1 MVYLLATLLP
11 SQANGTRDGP
21 YFSTDANNFAML
33 FLLVGVFAFA
43 NESKESDE
51 CRDAQVFPDV
61 LTELSWSCFYFASP
75 WNWKL
80 LSALLS

>member
-21 YFSTDANNFAML
+21 YFSTDANNFATL
-33 FLLVGVFAFA
+33 FLFVVLFAFT
-43 NESKESDE
+43 NEFKESDE

-61 LTELSWSCFYFASP
+61 LELSWSCFFFASP

-80 LSALLS
+80 LSTLHS